1 MDSVV
6 HGVLKSRTRQ
16 SDFHFHFSLSREGCC
31 DFEAVGRP
39 PAIFPKFFPS
49 LLAFQP
55 SEGSVL
61 HPSELT
67 MALSFGLKIALFQVR
82 AAHEVTRYSPRS
94 DFGTSFLNKKSW
106 GLQKFW
112 KKEKEETHA

>member
-6 HGVLKSRTRQ
+6 HGVIKSRTRQ

-31 DFEAVGRP
+31 DFEAVVRP
-39 PAIFPKFFPS
+39 PALFPKFSPS

-61 HPSELT
+61 HPSELNV
-67 MALSFGLKIALFQVR
+67 ALSFGLKIALFRSGQHMKSPGTHR
-82 AAHEVTRYSPRS
+82 GVTLELL
-94 DFGTSFLNKKSW
+94 F
-106 GLQKFW
+106 
-112 KKEKEETHA
+112 